1 LALVDGFLL
10 PTSHYPK
17 IMKDQAKM
25 AEDLKGFLSYPW
37 ARLSFEMMMIF
48 INEREVE
55 QLSTTCVAVQ
65 GLLYALQLVVLE
77 ASPAI

>member
-1 LALVDGFLL
+1 
-10 PTSHYPK
+10 
-17 IMKDQAKM
+17 MKDQAKM